1 MNIDI
6 SDSKKINVDFENLA
20 LLYKHY
26 KEFLLPVG
34 VILVSILVIIY
45 VIFPQIQQYFNSQNL
60 VKAEQLKLDTLR
72 NNYSL
77 LTSSDDATITADLNT
92 LSLALPSQKDFAGI
106 IDAISYVSA
115 KTGVTVGNFEFSLGN
130 LSASNFG
137 GTVYPSTKTDLS
149 LEGSAKNIVNFT
161 HEIVKTM
168 PVAEVTAVNI
178 TGGTGSLTILFYYK
192 PFPSQNISD
201 QTQIVPLSAKQVS
214 LMKDISSWNSV
225 GAAGL
230 PVIPGT
236 TATSSAGTSA
246 TSPF

>member
-137 GTVYPSTKTDLS
+137 GTVYPSTKIDLS

-178 TGGTGSLTILFYYK
+178 TGGTGS
-192 PFPSQNISD
+192 
-201 QTQIVPLSAKQVS
+201 
-214 LMKDISSWNSV
+214 
-225 GAAGL
+225 
-230 PVIPGT
+230 
-236 TATSSAGTSA
+236 
-246 TSPF
+246 